1 MASILNVDKIRATGS
16 TTDGLTIDSSGR
28 VLTPARPAFRL
39 TLGSVQSVSS
49 TDQTIITF
57 ADQGASLNNFIQGGI
72 SVSSGRVTVPVAG
85 VYSLSF
91 VLRVDGIGSGYALAR
106 MLINGVNT
114 GQAVTYVI
122 DGGPSSSYENFTANG
137 VYKLA
142 ANDVVDVRINASTDS
157 SYNVNDKCEFSGFLV
172 G

>member
-1 MASILNVDKIRATGS
+1 MASEIGVQTIQHTNG
-16 TTDGLTIDSSGR
+16 TDAMTIDSTGR

-39 TLGSVQSVSS
+39 CVGSVQSVSS

-91 VLRVDGIGSGYALAR
+91 ALRVDGVGSGYALVR
-106 MLINGVNT
+106 MLRNANNL

-122 DGGPSSSYENFTANG
+122 DGGPSSSYENFTANA
-137 VYKLA
+137 VFKLD

-157 SYNVNDKCEFSGFLV
+157 SYNVNDKSEFSGFLV